1 MLSVTAINDQPNIE
15 KLIDC
20 QCYSSL
26 QKLLRIT
33 VRVLE
38 FIHILK
44 VKTKHVGE
52 DDTTSTKPNHTQSA
66 ELLWIQATQKQ
77 LSQDPHFD
85 KLKGQFGLFLDD
97 GGVWRCGG
105 CLSKA

>member
-20 QCYSSL
+20 QRYSSL

-33 VRVLE
+33 ARVLE

-44 VKTKHVGE
+44 VKTKQVGE
-52 DDTTSTKPNHTQSA
+52 DDDIHKAEPHSVLNCFGFRLPRSSFHKILTLTS
-66 ELLWIQATQKQ
+66 
-77 LSQDPHFD
+77 
-85 KLKGQFGLFLDD
+85 
-97 GGVWRCGG
+97 
-105 CLSKA
+105 